1 MANRRKFIGA
11 GAATLMLSACGTH
24 TANQA
29 ADASAPSNR
38 DPLAAALAVLAKD
51 ARFSAVL
58 ARPELYRLQAMLSW
72 PEAGAWQSAKFRA
85 NAEWNAPASM
95 VKLPL
100 AILALRTLAERNLAL
115 STELRIINPPS
126 CSADVDQLR
135 EFEPISRSIERMLIV
150 SDNGAFNRLLE
161 FVGMRRVNEE
171 LVRFGFGEAL
181 IQARLG
187 SCTPADNA
195 RGRDFELRQYN
206 GIYAGMPSSEVQR
219 SHHTPR
225 APNHG
230 QNVQIGD
237 AYLDATEKRVEGPR
251 DFSLSNHFSII
262 DAHRILCNLADQA
275 AFPEPLLDGLSAAH
289 RRYLLQI
296 LRTLPRQAIP
306 AYAENDYPDSYVKF
320 LLWGDQTA
328 RMPENVQ
335 IANKVGEA
343 YGFLHDSAWIS
354 ETGTKP
360 RSCVLSASI
369 YVNADGVLNDDQYEY
384 ESLGIPFLAE
394 LGRQVFAAIPASRN
408 SDQG

>member
-11 GAATLMLSACGTH
+11 SAATLVLSACGTH
-24 TANQA
+24 IANQPA
-29 ADASAPSNR
+29 GASPPSNL
-38 DPLAAALAVLAKD
+38 DPLAAALALLAKD

-58 ARPELYRLQAMLSW
+58 ARPERYRLQAMLSW
-72 PEAGAWQSAKFRA
+72 PEADLWKTAKFRA

-100 AILALRTLAERNLAL
+100 AILALQTLAERELAL

-126 CSADVDQLR
+126 CSADVAQLR

-161 FVGMRRVNEE
+161 FVGMGRVNEK
-171 LVRFGFGEAL
+171 LVRHGFGEAL

-187 SCTPADNA
+187 SCLPADNA

-206 GIYAGMPSSEVQR
+206 GIYAGMPSSEVQL

-225 APNHG
+225 APTHG
-230 QNVQIGD
+230 RSVQIGD
-237 AYLDATEKRVEGPR
+237 AYLDSTEKRVEGPR
-251 DFSLSNHFSII
+251 DFSLSNHFSIS
-262 DAHRILCNLADQA
+262 DSHRIVCNLADPA

-296 LRTLPRQAIP
+296 MRTLPRQALP
-306 AYAENDYPDSYVKF
+306 AYPENEYPDSYVKF
-320 LLWGDQTA
+320 LIWGDQAA
-328 RMPENVQ
+328 RMPEHLQ

-343 YGFLHDSAWIS
+343 YGFLHDSAWIT
-354 ETGTKP
+354 EAGAKP

-369 YVNADGVLNDDQYEY
+369 YVNADGVLNDDRYEY

-394 LGRQVFAAIPASRN
+394 LGRQVFSGLPVSNRP
-408 SDQG
+408 